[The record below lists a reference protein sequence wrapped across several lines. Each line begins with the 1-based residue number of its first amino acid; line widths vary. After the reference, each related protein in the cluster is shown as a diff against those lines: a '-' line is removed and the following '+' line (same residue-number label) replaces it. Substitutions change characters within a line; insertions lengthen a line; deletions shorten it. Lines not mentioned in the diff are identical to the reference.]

1 MAQRTEDESHES
13 ETQRPSWSVL
23 AGEFDPDTT
32 LLDSSRLDALGV
44 HIRNSGETV
53 NVYMTVLYALEVS
66 NPNVM
71 RDEVQRV
78 LVENDLIDTINIL
91 NADEYTSDK
100 LDELRSRV
108 PEFETAALPVIEA
121 LKAIFKALEA
131 KEKDIAAGIKAKAYN
146 NIRALYLI
154 QSNQADKLPVDFK

>member
-1 MAQRTEDESHES
+1 
-13 ETQRPSWSVL
+13 
-23 AGEFDPDTT
+23 
-32 LLDSSRLDALGV
+32 
-44 HIRNSGETV
+44 
-53 NVYMTVLYALEVS
+53 
-66 NPNVM
+66 M

-108 PEFETAALPVIEA
+108 PEFERTRPPVMQALE
-121 LKAIFKALEA
+121 AIFKALEA